1 MINSLRDYIEIMKG
15 KDRVLEIKDPVSRE
29 DIPELIEKLSDIKKI
44 LLFEH
49 IDGYDCRLVANC
61 IPSLDVFSVLMGGVS
76 NPGEAFLEGTKKVY
90 KKISVERFGLS
101 TMDVRNK
108 DLLDVLPVLKHYEG
122 DSAPFITSSVISS
135 IDPDTGFI
143 GRGVHRMEYRGKN
156 FLGVTLLNPPL
167 GDIYKKYRER
177 HEKMPITV
185 SLGVDPLL
193 FISMALKA
201 SWGADKIETAGGLR
215 GKGIE
220 VISSYDSS
228 IDVPAG
234 CEFYLEG
241 FVTMEK
247 GMQDGPM
254 GEISG
259 YYLSLKETPTVE
271 IHRLTRR
278 ESPIYHALLPTSAE
292 ADLYLVFVSSA
303 HIEENAKKLFPFITK
318 ITFIRKTFGSS
329 VVVNVGSTERFK
341 IRSLIMFLLSF
352 PMIKKAVIVD
362 DDVDAEDLRDV
373 EWAVITRSSASED
386 MIIVNG
392 LQGQPIDPQAEGGNG
407 VTKIGFNA
415 TVQGKSIKDRA
426 HVVKGDSERIGKIL
440 NLIER

>member
-1 MINSLRDYIEIMKG
+1 
-15 KDRVLEIKDPVSRE
+15 
-29 DIPELIEKLSDIKKI
+29 
-44 LLFEH
+44 
-49 IDGYDCRLVANC
+49 
-61 IPSLDVFSVLMGGVS
+61 
-76 NPGEAFLEGTKKVY
+76 
-90 KKISVERFGLS
+90 
-101 TMDVRNK
+101 
-108 DLLDVLPVLKHYEG
+108 
-122 DSAPFITSSVISS
+122 
-135 IDPDTGFI
+135 
-143 GRGVHRMEYRGKN
+143 
-156 FLGVTLLNPPL
+156 
-167 GDIYKKYRER
+167 
-177 HEKMPITV
+177 MPITV

-426 HVVKGDSERIGKIL
+426 HVVKGDSERIRKIL